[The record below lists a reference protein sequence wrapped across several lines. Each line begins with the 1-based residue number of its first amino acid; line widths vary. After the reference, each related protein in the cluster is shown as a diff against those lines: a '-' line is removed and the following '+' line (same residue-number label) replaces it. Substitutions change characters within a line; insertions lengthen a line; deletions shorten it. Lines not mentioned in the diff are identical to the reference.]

1 MELPCHLREF
11 ILAPNEEIE
20 AAQKNLASSAVL
32 LSEGQFVAP
41 VGASFRYRFNLQT
54 PLRVPPDTDGY
65 LVLQDRPT
73 ERLLVTIIEAEDL
86 SVTLT
91 VPKNIGRNI
100 PTARLLTDLTM
111 LLRQLISRIE
121 EKGQSEHPA
130 ADRVL
135 GFRAP
140 AREPLNFRSL
150 NEKLNKEQRDAVASA
165 LSRDTTFIWGPPG
178 TGKTQTIGEI
188 GAQLFLSGRTLL
200 MVSHTNTAVDEALI
214 RIADALQGEF
224 REGQVLRIGE
234 PVKFELAR
242 RDDLLLR
249 RVAEK
254 RSAELRK
261 QKEALEAEQIRT
273 MADLTKFQR
282 LVDVAEWLIESAT
295 DLSAFEEE
303 YLRLGELGVEEQKL
317 AMSWLN

>member
-1 MELPCHLREF
+1 LQEF
-11 ILAPNEEIE
+11 ILALNEEIE

-65 LVLQDRPT
+65 LVLQDRLT

-86 SVTLT
+86 SVTLA

-100 PTARLLTDLTM
+100 PTARLLTNLTM

-121 EKGQSEHPA
+121 EKGQSEHRA

-135 GFRAP
+135 GYRAP
-140 AREPLNFRSL
+140 AREPLNFRLL

-165 LSRDTTFIWGPPG
+165 LGRDTTFIWGPPG

-188 GAQLFLSGRTLL
+188 GAQLFLRGRTLL
-200 MVSHTNTAVDEALI
+200 MV
-214 RIADALQGEF
+214 
-224 REGQVLRIGE
+224 
-234 PVKFELAR
+234 
-242 RDDLLLR
+242 
-249 RVAEK
+249 
-254 RSAELRK
+254 
-261 QKEALEAEQIRT
+261 
-273 MADLTKFQR
+273 
-282 LVDVAEWLIESAT
+282 
-295 DLSAFEEE
+295 
-303 YLRLGELGVEEQKL
+303 
-317 AMSWLN
+317 